1 MTRQEFR
8 AEVAALGATIRE
20 GRVFERGRKPGALVN
35 LDRGEWTY
43 QAQAPKL
50 RDARIMALMLLR
62 RDP

>member
-8 AEVAALGATIRE
+8 AEAVALGATVHE
-20 GRVFERGRKPGALVN
+20 GRVFERGRKPGALVT
-35 LDRGEWTY
+35 LTREGWDY

-62 RDP
+62 RDS